1 MRRFLLFISLLMAII
16 EGRAQHYIISN
27 VPQLNQKK
35 SLFHR
40 PIGKTEEGSY
50 FLNYAQENLTD
61 GFSIEQFDEE
71 LGYVQGRYF
80 EVGKKIFVLKV
91 FCCDSG
97 IYWISVYRKRYEKT
111 KIYLNRINLKLE
123 GSVETKF
130 IGELDLGNVNANQL
144 YVDCSENKKNWSFT
158 FIKELN
164 QESTEIGFV
173 HYNLEGKET
182 FRNKAFVNSRQDLLQ
197 FEETVLTDSHHFIG
211 TLVVTI
217 PKDFGNRGM
226 KLNDLYL
233 VKFGVKLAEAKK
245 IPLKKNYSNSEI
257 LVDPQTQNIV
267 VGGLYGDNK
276 GVDNEGTFLVRI
288 KQNDFSKEEIT
299 EMDFSEI
306 MVKQILGLKLS
317 KKNRE
322 LPKNFYFRRIVSTST
337 GKIIGIME
345 QYSESKQLET
355 YYINGIP
362 QTSTR
367 ILYHCGDVGVLF
379 FDTLGQIDS
388 CIMVRK
394 DQTGTIYNLYL
405 MGISTFVCNDGIHIL
420 YNSDIARNN
429 EVFDVIIRSN
439 YSILQNVLL
448 SSDNFYNMIVPID
461 GKEMEYCSFTVP
473 LYRDKQWF
481 WMQVNGHD

>member
-1 MRRFLLFISLLMAII
+1 MVQ
-16 EGRAQHYIISN
+16 AQHYIISN

-40 PIGKTEEGSY
+40 PIGTTSEGIY

-61 GFSIEQFDEE
+61 GFSIEQFDDE

-80 EVGKKIFVLKV
+80 EVGKKIYVLKI
-91 FCCDSG
+91 FSNDSG
-97 IYWISVYRKRYEKT
+97 IYWISVYRKRFEKT

-123 GSVETKF
+123 GAVETKF
-130 IGELDLGNVNANQL
+130 VGELEIGNVNMDQL
-144 YVDCSENKKNWSFT
+144 YVDCSEDKKNWSFT
-158 FIKELN
+158 YIKELN
-164 QESTEIGFV
+164 QESSEIGFI
-173 HYNLEGKET
+173 YFNNLGGEI
-182 FRNKAFVNSRQDLLQ
+182 FRQKSFVNSRQDLLQ
-197 FEETVLTDSHHFIG
+197 FEETVLTDSANFIG
-211 TLVVTI
+211 TLVVAT

-233 VKFGVKLAEAKK
+233 VKFGRKLAESKK
-245 IPLKKNYSNSEI
+245 IALKKNYSNSEI
-257 LVDPQTQNIV
+257 MIDPQTQQIV
-267 VGGLYGDNK
+267 IGGLYGDSK
-276 GVDNEGTFLVRI
+276 GIDIEGSFLVKI
-288 KQNDFSKEEIT
+288 EQSDLLKDELT
-299 EMDFSEI
+299 EVDFSEV
-306 MVKQILGLKLS
+306 MVKQILGLKLN

-322 LPKNFYFRRIVSTST
+322 LPKNFYFRRLVSTST

-379 FDTLGQIDS
+379 FDSTGQIDS
-388 CIMVRK
+388 CVMVRK

-405 MGISTFVCNDGIHIL
+405 MGISTFVCQDGIHIL

-429 EVFDVIIRSN
+429 EVYDVSIRSN
-439 YSILQNVLL
+439 YSIQQKVLL